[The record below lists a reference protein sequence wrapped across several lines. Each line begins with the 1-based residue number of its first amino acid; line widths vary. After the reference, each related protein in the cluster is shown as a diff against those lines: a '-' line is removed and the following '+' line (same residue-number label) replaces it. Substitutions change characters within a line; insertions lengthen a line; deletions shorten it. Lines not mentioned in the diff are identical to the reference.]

1 MLTQGEDVEAHAL
14 RERGWSISAIARH
27 LGHDRKTIRGY
38 LNGERQPGVRRNQKA
53 DPLAVVENYV
63 RLRFADDCHVW
74 ASALYDEVVPLGYS
88 LSYPS
93 FVRQIRLRGLRPHC
107 EACRGVK
114 GRDTIEICHPA
125 GEEIQWDWFE
135 RRNAPWGA
143 TAYVLLGTLPH
154 SGRIRGVLAEK
165 MDQAHLIEAMDLV
178 MRRLGGT
185 AHVWRTDRLATVITP
200 GTGDVQPSFAPVAKH
215 YGAIVECCPPRRG
228 NRKGSVES
236 SVRFCS
242 GRWWRTMTAR
252 DPESAQVS
260 LDRFLATTGDSRE
273 RRDQDGVRTTVGTL
287 ADREP
292 LMALP
297 WAPYPATICV
307 ERTVSDNA
315 TVAFRGNRYSVP
327 PGLSATVVEVRHRL
341 STPTLEIHAL
351 SGRLLSRHQ
360 LALAGAGL
368 IKRTP
373 EDHQALEAAV
383 LAAFSTERSCDRK
396 ANRSPGKESLAEAAR
411 LMGREGR
418 EVVVDLARYAE
429 LAEVIA

>member
-1 MLTQGEDVEAHAL
+1 MGL
-14 RERGWSISAIARH
+14 
-27 LGHDRKTIRGY
+27 
-38 LNGERQPGVRRNQKA
+38 VRAAQCT
-53 DPLAVVENYV
+53 L
-63 RLRFADDCHVW
+63 
-74 ASALYDEVVPLGYS
+74 
-88 LSYPS
+88 
-93 FVRQIRLRGLRPHC
+93 
-107 EACRGVK
+107 
-114 GRDTIEICHPA
+114 
-125 GEEIQWDWFE
+125 
-135 RRNAPWGA
+135 GA

-215 YGAIVECCPPRRG
+215 YGAIVEVPAEAREPQGLGRVLGAVLLGAVVANHDRGTRSRPR
-228 NRKGSVES
+228 SPS
-236 SVRFCS
+236 
-242 GRWWRTMTAR
+242 TASWPR
-252 DPESAQVS
+252 
-260 LDRFLATTGDSRE
+260 LATAVSAVTKTESGLPSGPSRTE
-273 RRDQDGVRTTVGTL
+273 SRSWRCHGRPTRRRSVSSAPSRTTPPSPSGAT
-287 ADREP
+287 ATGAAG
-292 LMALP
+292 ALRNCGRGP
-297 WAPYPATICV
+297 PPPV
-307 ERTVSDNA
+307 DSD
-315 TVAFRGNRYSVP
+315 P
-327 PGLSATVVEVRHRL
+327 
-341 STPTLEIHAL
+341 EIHAL

-418 EVVVDLARYAE
+418 EVVVDLARDAE